1 VHMKRVLLLAML
13 FCFSLS
19 AWSQPYEVGEVTNL
33 QIHKGPDSDASINQR
48 FFVKLSGTISEP
60 TCTTSDFWYGY
71 LDSDAGRAQ
80 YSAILA
86 SSISGKPIKINANDT
101 TTCLSNGLLIRN
113 VFVVW

>member
-1 VHMKRVLLLAML
+1 MKRVLSFVILS
-13 FCFSLS
+13 CFVLS
-19 AWSQPYEVGEVTNL
+19 AWSSPYEVGEVTYL

-48 FFVKLSGTISEP
+48 FFVKLNGTISES
-60 TCTTSDFWYGY
+60 TCTSSDFWFGY

-86 SSISGKPIKINANDT
+86 ASISGKPLKINASDA

-113 VFVVW
+113 VFSVW